1 MRKRL
6 VLALFLALLSLP
18 AWSASQTVTL
28 SVPGMNCS
36 ACPITVKLALNKVD
50 GVSQVSVSYP
60 DREAVVTF
68 DDALTTIKALTEAT
82 RNAGYPSSPKPSE
95 ANPEEQ

>member
-18 AWSASQTVTL
+18 AWTAPQRVTL
-28 SVPGMNCS
+28 SVPDMTCA
-36 ACPITVKLALNKVD
+36 ACPITVKLALSKVE

-60 DREAVVTF
+60 DREAVVTYN
-68 DDALTTIKALTEAT
+68 DALTSIEALTEAT
-82 RNAGYPSSPKPSE
+82 SDAGYPSTPTASE
-95 ANPEEQ
+95 ATPEGQ